1 MRHGLLRWWRPGEL
15 DDGQR
20 EVYDAIV
27 GGPRGRATTTRGWPL
42 ADVEGRL
49 NGPFNAM
56 VAAGG
61 VGMAVQRLGAA
72 IRYESGLPAR
82 LRELAILELA
92 RLRGS
97 EIEWRGHEG
106 PARAAGLTDAELADV
121 RAGRV
126 PDGFAETERVLMD
139 VVRRLVL
146 DRELPEATATAAVA
160 AFGER
165 GFLETVYC
173 VGYYDML
180 ALAMAASRTPLPDQ
194 GSS

>member
-1 MRHGLLRWWRPGEL
+1 MRHGLLRWWRRDEL

-20 EVYDAIV
+20 AVYDAIV
-27 GGPRGRATTTRGWPL
+27 DGPRGKGTTRGWPL
-42 ADVEGRL
+42 SDPEGRL

-72 IRYESGLPAR
+72 IRFGSGLDAR
-82 LRELAILELA
+82 PRELAILELA

-97 EIEWRGHEG
+97 EIEWQGHEG
-106 PARAAGLTDAELADV
+106 AARSAGLTEAELADV

-126 PDGFAETERVLMD
+126 PATFGDADRLLVD

-146 DRELPEATATAAVA
+146 ERDLPEATATAALA

-165 GFLETVYC
+165 GFLEIVYC

-194 GSS
+194 G